1 MLRHRTFLSSI
12 RLVQT
17 GSFIGLLFWYDVVIN
32 KKEAIKMVALI
43 IIGIIFYIPLAV
55 IFGLADKYK

>member
-17 GSFIGLLFWYDVVIN
+17 ESFIGLLLWYDVVVN